1 MNKKQKFIE
10 TGIEARSKIRQYRSS
25 QGKTPEQR
33 STSAKMFLFSLIGMI
48 LVLGY
53 LALTSNLNL

>member
-1 MNKKQKFIE
+1 MGKTKKQLEQIVLKN
-10 TGIEARSKIRQYRSS
+10 RQYRSS

>member
-33 STSAKMFLFSLIGMI
+33 STSAKIFLFSLIGMI

-53 LALTSNLNL
+53 LAFISNLNL

>member
-1 MNKKQKFIE
+1 MKN
-10 TGIEARSKIRQYRSS
+10 RQYRSS

-33 STSAKMFLFSLIGMI
+33 SASAKMFLFSLIGMI

>member
-33 STSAKMFLFSLIGMI
+33 STSAKIFLFSLII
-48 LVLGY
+48 I
-53 LALTSNLNL
+53 ATTFSFKKIDKNL

>member
-1 MNKKQKFIE
+1 MKN
-10 TGIEARSKIRQYRSS
+10 RQYRSS

>member
-1 MNKKQKFIE
+1 MGKTKKQLEQIVLKN
-10 TGIEARSKIRQYRSS
+10 RQYRSS

-33 STSAKMFLFSLIGMI
+33 SASAKMFLFSLIGMI